1 MGTDKTRR
9 GGVYS
14 RKELYLTLQAHFP
27 EALETLV
34 EIMRNAKQD
43 SVRVSAA
50 NKIMDKILPD
60 LKSQTFED
68 EDGNIKPIPIYT
80 IHVQRDNSNSEDSQI
95 KIENQGS

>member
-1 MGTDKTRR
+1 MSTKRKT
-9 GGVYS
+9 GGVPS
-14 RKELYLTLQAHFP
+14 RKELYTQVQRHFP

-34 EIMRNAKQD
+34 KIMRSAKQD

-68 EDGNIKPIPIYT
+68 DEGNIKPIPIYT
-80 IHVQRDNSNSEDSQI
+80 VYVQRDNSNQENSQPD
-95 KIENQGS
+95 KTD